1 MLADRTL
8 AERIAERH
16 GPIDFR
22 EPSYRALFQALLDA
36 DPADDLEQIAER
48 LDVLPLRQLRE
59 LTNLSDVNDGMQAD
73 IGLSL
78 DRLDARRLET
88 RIDEIRSEIGSAST
102 REAMDLLLRE
112 RLDLESELRRL
123 LPIRSP
129 RAKPK
134 G

>member
-1 MLADRTL
+1 
-8 AERIAERH
+8 
-16 GPIDFR
+16 
-22 EPSYRALFQALLDA
+22 
-36 DPADDLEQIAER
+36 
-48 LDVLPLRQLRE
+48 
-59 LTNLSDVNDGMQAD
+59 MQAD

-78 DRLDARRLET
+78 DRLDARRIET
-88 RIDEIRSEIGSAST
+88 RIDEIRAELGKATS

-112 RLDLESELRRL
+112 RLDLETELRRL